1 MIVEF
6 SPRRVL
12 AAVATAFA
20 ITAAI
25 GLPSGAEEQVRRN
38 TAIDEFLARDA
49 QTQAAKEA
57 AKERMRRGASGLGMR
72 AKTKEPAAS
81 EPAAVKAGGT
91 MQRFPGNVWVEGPG
105 FDVSYGLTYDRCAA
119 KCLANDKCVM
129 IEFYRPEKKCNLYS
143 SKRPTKKGGS
153 SDVAVRS

>member
-1 MIVEF
+1 MIVEL

-12 AAVATAFA
+12 AAAAAVFA
-20 ITAAI
+20 ITVALAP
-25 GLPSGAEEQVRRN
+25 PSGAQEQVRRN

-49 QTQAAKEA
+49 QTQAAKQA
-57 AKERMRRGASGLGMR
+57 AKERMRGGASGLGMR
-72 AKTKEPAAS
+72 AKTKEPVAS
-81 EPAAVKAGGT
+81 EPAAAQAGT
-91 MQRFPGNVWVEGPG
+91 MQRFRGSVWVEGPG
-105 FDVSYGLTYDRCAA
+105 FDVSYGLTYERCAE

-153 SDVAVRS
+153 SDVAVRG

>member
-1 MIVEF
+1 MIVEL

-20 ITAAI
+20 ITVASA
-25 GLPSGAEEQVRRN
+25 LPSGAEEQVRRN

-57 AKERMRRGASGLGMR
+57 ARERMRGGASGLGMR
-72 AKTKEPAAS
+72 AKAKEPVTS
-81 EPAAVKAGGT
+81 EPAAAKTGA
-91 MQRFPGNVWVEGPG
+91 MQRFPGSVWVEGPG
-105 FDVSYGLTYDRCAA
+105 FDVSYGLTYESCAA